1 MEYPS
6 FPFRILVIA
15 PFTGRDSGKW
25 TQGPISVSAEN
36 LDEVIADFSLSIEIA
51 VPRDVSPSGVLA
63 FPLGGRKDFRPGNLL
78 LSNGYLK
85 NIFEAR
91 QFILESPSNG
101 LGHAEILER
110 IKRWEN
116 LPPLHI
122 PDTAQKADR
131 KDSNTIDEIL
141 NMVSLP
147 EEQAGHPG
155 RRTGLVDQMDA
166 ALMHILEL
174 VFRDGEFRGLEG
186 TWAGLEFL
194 LTRAGKGI
202 SRGDIS
208 VKILPSSPQ
217 VLEETLDGM
226 LLDMIREIPSLIVVD
241 LPFDSSPHGV
251 ALVKKLAEV
260 AETLLVPVLG
270 WIGPDFFHIGSWGDL
285 ETLPY
290 LPHHLERPEFV
301 KWQKLK
307 ESSAGRWVGLTC
319 NRFLE
324 RFPYGSENQNGPVF
338 FQEPVLPW
346 RSPVWAV
353 AALIC
358 RSQMEVGWPSR
369 FSEWKRFNLE
379 DLALQ
384 ERGTKRYYATEAAFD
399 ESRIDQMIA
408 SGLIPLVSFKNKD
421 MAFVVGDPT
430 ISGGSL
436 AFQLVLR
443 RIVQFVIWCKER
455 FGKDLSAADLK
466 ARLESA
472 LSRFWEKTGHLPPED
487 VRITVEKPDPVG
499 PASVEMVIRPD
510 PAVLPSREAIEFQF
524 NW

>member
-1 MEYPS
+1 MEFPS
-6 FPFRILVIA
+6 FPFSILVIA
-15 PFTGRDSGKW
+15 PFTGHERGKW
-25 TQGPISVSAEN
+25 TQGPIRVSAEN
-36 LDEVIADFSLSIEIA
+36 LDQVIADFSLSVDIA
-51 VPRDVSPSGVLA
+51 VPRDMSSSGVLT
-63 FPLGGRKDFRPGNLL
+63 FPFGGRKDFRPGNLL

-91 QFILESPSNG
+91 QFVLEAPSNG
-101 LGHAEILER
+101 LGHREILER
-110 IKRWEN
+110 LKGWEN
-116 LPPLHI
+116 LPPLHMY
-122 PDTAQKADR
+122 DATQKTDR
-131 KDSNTIDEIL
+131 KDRNTIDEIL

-147 EEQAGHPG
+147 EEQTGHPG
-155 RRTGLVDQMDA
+155 RRTGLVEQMDA
-166 ALMHILEL
+166 ALTRALEL
-174 VFRDGEFRGLEG
+174 VFQDGAFRELEG

-208 VKILPSSPQ
+208 VNILPASVQ
-217 VLEETLDGM
+217 TLEETLDGV
-226 LLDMIREIPSLIVVD
+226 LLDMVREIPSLIVVD
-241 LPFDSSPHGV
+241 LSFDSSSHGIV
-251 ALVKKLAEV
+251 LMKKLAEV

-270 WIGPDFFHIGSWGDL
+270 WIGPEFFHIGSWDEL

-290 LPHHLERPEFV
+290 LPHHLERPEFA

-324 RFPYGSENQNGPVF
+324 RFSYGSENQNGPVF
-338 FQEPVLPW
+338 FHEPVLPW

-353 AALIC
+353 AALVC

-369 FSEWKRFNLE
+369 FSEWKKFNLE

-384 ERGTKRYYATEAAFD
+384 ERGMKRYYATEAAFD
-399 ESRIDQMIA
+399 ERRIDQMIA
-408 SGLIPLVSFKNKD
+408 SGLIPLVSFKNKG

-436 AFQLVLR
+436 AFQLILS

-455 FGKDLSAADLK
+455 FGKDLNAADLQ

-472 LSRFWEKTGHLPPED
+472 LTRFWEKTGHLPPED
-487 VRITVEKPDPVG
+487 VRITVEKPDPAG
-499 PASVEMVIRPD
+499 PALVEMVIRPD